1 MTANKKR
8 TPERRFKEFRDSEE
22 WEEKKLG
29 EIGNIIQGVGFP
41 MQYQGRSSG
50 EYPFCKVSDISAACE
65 KNSGYL
71 SQASN
76 YINTKDVLLLKA
88 KVLPKG
94 STIFAK
100 IGEAVRLNRR
110 AILEVDAIVD
120 NNCCCIKLNSDNN
133 CDLYLFFYMQTID
146 FNLYALSGTI
156 PSINKSTIQN
166 INIPLPS
173 LPEQQKIADCLLS
186 LDELIGLE
194 KEKLEKLKEYKKGLL
209 QNLFPKENQKVPD
222 LRFKEFLGSGEWE
235 EKKLGEVVFI
245 ERGGS
250 PRPIDEFITNDKNG
264 LNWVRIGDAPDTGNL
279 ITQTAKK
286 IRPEGL
292 CKTREVHPGDLI
304 LSNSMSF
311 GKPYIM
317 GISGCIHDGWLL
329 IRNEK
334 GVFDLKFLCQLLGT
348 EQTLKQY
355 HSLAAGSTVRNLN
368 KELVGNSV
376 VKFPTMLE
384 QQALGNLF
392 SSLDDLIAEQT
403 EKINDLKEYKKGLMQ
418 QLFPSEDIS

>member
-8 TPERRFKEFRDSEE
+8 IPKIRFKEFWDSGE

-29 EIGNIIQGVGFP
+29 EVVFLKNGYTPSKNNSEYWKNGHIPWFRMEDIRANGHILSDSIQHITPQAVKGGGLFEANSIIL
-41 MQYQGRSSG
+41 STTATIG
-50 EYPFCKVSDISAACE
+50 EYALITVNFLANQRFTCLTLKCQEKDNISITYLYHYMYFISKWCKR
-65 KNSGYL
+65 NTH
-71 SQASN
+71 SN
-76 YINTKDVLLLKA
+76 T
-88 KVLPKG
+88 
-94 STIFAK
+94 F
-100 IGEAVRLNRR
+100 EAVSTSALK
-110 AILEVDAIVD
+110 EAIV
-120 NNCCCIKLNSDNN
+120 
-133 CDLYLFFYMQTID
+133 Y
-146 FNLYALSGTI
+146 
-156 PSINKSTIQN
+156 
-166 INIPLPS
+166 LPS
-173 LPEQQKIADCLLS
+173 LPEQQKIAACLSS

-222 LRFKEFLGSGEWE
+222 LRFKEFQNSGEWE
-235 EKKLGEVVFI
+235 ERKLGEVVFI

-250 PRPIDEFITNDKNG
+250 PRPIDDFITNDKNG
-264 LNWVRIGDAPDTGNL
+264 LNWVKIGDAPDTGNI

-286 IRPEGL
+286 IRQEGL
-292 CKTREVHPGDLI
+292 SKTREVHPGDLI

-368 KELVGNSV
+368 KELVGNTI

-384 QQALGNLF
+384 QQKIADFL
-392 SSLDDLIAEQT
+392 SSLDDLITEQT
-403 EKINDLKEYKKGLMQ
+403 KKINDLKDYKKGLMQ
-418 QLFPSEDIS
+418 QLFPSENVS